1 MLSDPEHV
9 IVKTLLYIYSL
20 EPPIYRYLNK
30 ASREKDASYIDTLGP
45 FSDALRTILHHAEKK
60 RKDKIPLGKAFMVY
74 RGLGLMQEHIDEY
87 KAMEGDKNGINLRGF
102 TSTSMDKA
110 VSLDFALKGA
120 SKDGVWKSVLI

>member
-1 MLSDPEHV
+1 MSAKAFQSIKKLITQKKFKVDEPLTKDVLSDPDHV

-60 RKDKIPLGKAFMVY
+60 RGDKIPAGKAFKVY
-74 RGLGLMQEHIDEY
+74 RGLGLLEEHI
-87 KAMEGDKNGINLRGF
+87 
-102 TSTSMDKA
+102 
-110 VSLDFALKGA
+110 
-120 SKDGVWKSVLI
+120 